1 MSYYICA
8 CGARFAAP
16 KTVHI
21 GGERLE
27 PDYEVCPRC
36 GQGEYDEYED
46 CARCGQPV
54 PTDTTLPTAD
64 EYLCPD
70 CSAQLI
76 KNARG
81 VLHHAFSMEDIEHLN
96 KILLQAQDDGDDIII

>member
-8 CGARFAAP
+8 CGARFVAP

-36 GQGEYDEYED
+36 GQDEYD
-46 CARCGQPV
+46 V

-81 VLHHAFSMEDIEHLN
+81 VLRHAFSMEDIEHLN